1 MGKNKFTDTQ
11 KDMLKVAKLNQKKS
25 EALLAEMDSCNK
37 LWENI
42 NQDTEDFLTSME
54 RMLGVTK
61 SGAEVNVEDLVKAR
75 TQDEPIWWDDLVEEA
90 NAEIDYDVDFEDLL
104 TSEEFENAY
113 KHMDEID
120 KAFEKKTG
128 LKKQDFAFLNVA
140 IALQCARQYIL
151 DPWLKANR
159 VEAGKDDEKGRK
171 NNTQPGWYYV
181 PTDKILTNK
190 VPFDAQ
196 RYANNASI
204 QGFLKGGD
212 HRLMTLGH
220 DPILGWIFGTANIM
234 TSTLTRTDLASAHVK
249 CVNNENEIFLL
260 ASTLKIFEAVFER
273 VSQEGMDG
281 KIALAYAIVREAIH
295 LKSDINTKR
304 SLPLPVV
311 GIFSTELGKK
321 LAKYGID
328 MASVSTEESFSWL
341 INMIIAMI
349 HRLGMDERKEKTD
362 LYEVRTRKIILY
374 SNLIASTSNI
384 IASVFLKKYN
394 LSDVGGHV
402 MTISSLMT
410 NLRFICKV
418 KEEFVQGKLD
428 KNFAGIQREVDE
440 LYQRRFT

>member
-1 MGKNKFTDTQ
+1 MRKNKFTDTQ

-159 VEAGKDDEKGRK
+159 VAAGKDDEKGRK

-234 TSTLTRTDLASAHVK
+234 TSTLTRTDLASAHIK

-295 LKSDINTKR
+295 LRSDINTKR

-311 GIFSTELGKK
+311 GIISTEFGKK

-394 LSDVGGHV
+394 LSDVGGSV
-402 MTISSLMT
+402 ITISSLMMD
-410 NLRFICKV
+410 LRFICKV
-418 KEEFVQGKLD
+418 KEEFVQSKLD
-428 KNFAGIQREVDE
+428 ENFAGIQREVDE